1 VNERAPES
9 SSGERDEL
17 LSLVGG
23 GQDVDLL
30 SPGHVVHLPG
40 SEGVE
45 PCAGQRAAAAAQ
57 AGRPL
62 RGNILAEAD
71 SGQRQVAPAQRHH
84 LHYDVVPEQTQ
95 RALNKR
101 KKRRVGDL
109 CRGFCSCS

>member
-1 VNERAPES
+1 M
-9 SSGERDEL
+9 
-17 LSLVGG
+17 
-23 GQDVDLL
+23 DLL

-45 PCAGQRAAAAAQ
+45 PCAGERAAAAAQ

-84 LHYDVVPEQTQ
+84 LHNDVVPEQTQ
-95 RALNKR
+95 MAFNKR
-101 KKRRVGDL
+101 INGA
-109 CRGFCSCS
+109 RGSFESRGSVPRCLNYFSMVCTTNMHLLV